1 MTQSAEDIYRSAN
14 GDRWTLIR
22 DTNSGRRLVRHE
34 ANPSSGGKVTETD
47 VEAFLSI
54 GGSGPE
60 FAALRRLLD
69 RPTDPAVPPQPTT
82 GETSDT
88 WSRPMAVIKV
98 RDLAYARLRSPDLD
112 AQEEFLTAFGM
123 VRAARTPT
131 ALYMRGTDPSHH
143 IHVTEK
149 GDPKFIGFAWTVSNE
164 EDLTT
169 ISKLPGASD
178 IESIDEPG
186 GGKRV
191 RLSEPN
197 GYTIEI
203 VHGIEAAQPI
213 EVVRQPLNS
222 GVEPLNRAGEVIRFP
237 AGPSSVKRIGHAVLG
252 SPKNQETVRWFR
264 ETLGLVCSDDV
275 YAGDKENIIGQF
287 SRIDAGDD
295 YVDHHAFFCMRN
307 ERAGLNHFSFEV
319 QDIDDV
325 FIGHEY
331 LNGLSK
337 YEHMWGIGR
346 HLLGSQ
352 VYDYW
357 ADPWGRVHEH
367 WADTDRLNVRNGG
380 NLVSAEEGLR
390 SQWGTRPP
398 PKFQGYVS
406 P

>member
-1 MTQSAEDIYRSAN
+1 
-14 GDRWTLIR
+14 
-22 DTNSGRRLVRHE
+22 
-34 ANPSSGGKVTETD
+34 
-47 VEAFLSI
+47 
-54 GGSGPE
+54 
-60 FAALRRLLD
+60 
-69 RPTDPAVPPQPTT
+69 
-82 GETSDT
+82 
-88 WSRPMAVIKV
+88 MAVIKV
-98 RDLAYARLRSPDLD
+98 RDLAYARLRSPDPD

-123 VRAARTPT
+123 VRVDRTPT
-131 ALYMRGTDPSHH
+131 ALYMRGTDPAHQ

-149 GDPKFIGFAWTVSNE
+149 GNPGFIGFAWAVNS
-164 EDLTT
+164 EDDLQA
-169 ISKLPGASD
+169 IADFPGASG
-178 IESIDEPG
+178 IENIDEPG

-191 RLSEPN
+191 RLTEPN

-203 VHGIEAAQPI
+203 VHGIATVQPI
-213 EVVRQPLNS
+213 QVMRQPINS
-222 GVEPLNRAGEVIRFP
+222 GVEPLNRAGEVIRFA
-237 AGPSSVKRIGHAVLG
+237 AGPSSVKRIGHAVMG

-264 ETLGLVCSDDV
+264 QTLGLVCSDDV

-331 LNGLSK
+331 LGSLSK

-357 ADPWGRVHEH
+357 ADLWGRVHEH
-367 WADTDRLNVRNGG
+367 WADTDRLNVQNSG
-380 NLVSAEEGLR
+380 NLVPAEEGLR
-390 SQWGTRPP
+390 SQWGTPP
-398 PKFQGYVS
+398 PEKFRGHVS